1 MKNIKNTR
9 KLYFALVV
17 WACAFVSVYAQTI
30 LESAVLEKVQAA
42 VFEVVVEK
50 PAEGKL
56 TYEKKLPLER
66 IPFAIRN
73 DAYLPIGTAFLM
85 SDGKF
90 YSAAHVFSLY
100 KETLY
105 TNYFLRGKDGKT
117 WKIASVTKFATD
129 RDFIC
134 FDAENFTA
142 DKNKGLSVAPDASL
156 NSTVFSVGNALGEG
170 IVIRNGVLT
179 SRTPEQ
185 ENGAWQWLR
194 FSADQIGRA
203 SCRERV

>member
-56 TYEKKLPLER
+56 TYKKKLPLER
-66 IPFAIRN
+66 R
-73 DAYLPIGTAFLM
+73 
-85 SDGKF
+85 K
-90 YSAAHVFSLY
+90 
-100 KETLY
+100 
-105 TNYFLRGKDGKT
+105 
-117 WKIASVTKFATD
+117 
-129 RDFIC
+129 
-134 FDAENFTA
+134 
-142 DKNKGLSVAPDASL
+142 
-156 NSTVFSVGNALGEG
+156 
-170 IVIRNGVLT
+170 
-179 SRTPEQ
+179 
-185 ENGAWQWLR
+185 
-194 FSADQIGRA
+194 IGRA